1 MGDDLDAGLAQPAE
15 EVLAPEV
22 DLAADGIDRQPDL
35 DAGRRLLGEGRQ
47 ERLADVARLVA
58 VDQQVDVVGGGRDV
72 LEHPREVAPPVEE
85 RLDRRADRRRE
96 GLGKVG
102 AADPRAGDEL
112 GGPDRGV
119 LGADRVRVERVGRD
133 AACTATPQGGTG
145 RGDRGPD
152 RDRPPTAHRRGPLP
166 EMAWNVNWPP

>member
-1 MGDDLDAGLAQPAE
+1 MRDDLDAGLAQAAE

-35 DAGRRLLGEGRQ
+35 DARCGLGGECGQEG
-47 ERLADVARLVA
+47 LADVAGLVA

-72 LEHPREVAPPVEE
+72 LEHPREVALAVEE
-85 RLDRRADRRRE
+85 RLDGRADRRRE

-112 GGPDRGV
+112 GRADRCV
-119 LGADRVRVERVGRD
+119 LGADGVRVERIGRD
-133 AACTATPQGGTG
+133 AACAATPERGTR
-145 RGDRGPD
+145 RGDGGSERE
-152 RDRPPTAHRRGPLP
+152 RPATAHPRGPLP